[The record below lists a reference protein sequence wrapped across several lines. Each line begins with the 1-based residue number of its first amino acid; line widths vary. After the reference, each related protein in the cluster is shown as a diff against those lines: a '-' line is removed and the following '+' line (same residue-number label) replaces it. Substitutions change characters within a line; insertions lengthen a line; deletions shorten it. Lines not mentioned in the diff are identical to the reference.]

1 MDALA
6 GQNLH
11 LPVQRQ
17 IPGELRDHHVG
28 HERCRRHAALDQAR
42 QHFRLHH
49 TIGAIAAGIFGTD
62 RAQHPQDRRD
72 HVQHLA
78 DVLADLMKL
87 APAARAPGR
96 VRLQHLLAARQVFR
110 QRTNVAARLLAR
122 RFARRLR
129 RRRIIVSSLRR
140 GDAGLEIAQLE
151 RKLLG
156 DQHRKP
162 LRAPPEDHVLE
173 RLHRHAQLLVL
184 GVEREHHLGQSCG
197 VGRES
202 FGANRH
208 DQTIHPRT
216 LCSSK
221 IRTSHPTRAG
231 CFTGFGETRVHSSP
245 SSSIAS

>member
-78 DVLADLMKL
+78 DVLADLVKL
-87 APAARAPGR
+87 PLAAPAHGR
-96 VRLQHLLAARQVFR
+96 VRLRHLFTAWQVLG
-110 QRTNVAARLLAR
+110 QRPDVAARLLAWL
-122 RFARRLR
+122 AGRLR
-129 RRRIIVSSLRR
+129 PGRIVVGRRRQR
-140 GDAGLEIAQLE
+140 GVGLEIAQLE
-151 RKLLG
+151 R
-156 DQHRKP
+156 
-162 LRAPPEDHVLE
+162 
-173 RLHRHAQLLVL
+173 
-184 GVEREHHLGQSCG
+184 
-197 VGRES
+197 
-202 FGANRH
+202 
-208 DQTIHPRT
+208 
-216 LCSSK
+216 
-221 IRTSHPTRAG
+221 
-231 CFTGFGETRVHSSP
+231 
-245 SSSIAS
+245 

>member
-49 TIGAIAAGIFGTD
+49 TIGAVAAGIFGTD

-78 DVLADLMKL
+78 DVLADLVKL

-96 VRLQHLLAARQVFR
+96 VRLQHLLA
-110 QRTNVAARLLAR
+110 
-122 RFARRLR
+122 RFAG
-129 RRRIIVSSLRR
+129 S
-140 GDAGLEIAQLE
+140 
-151 RKLLG
+151 
-156 DQHRKP
+156 
-162 LRAPPEDHVLE
+162 
-173 RLHRHAQLLVL
+173 
-184 GVEREHHLGQSCG
+184 
-197 VGRES
+197 
-202 FGANRH
+202 
-208 DQTIHPRT
+208 
-216 LCSSK
+216 
-221 IRTSHPTRAG
+221 
-231 CFTGFGETRVHSSP
+231 
-245 SSSIAS
+245 